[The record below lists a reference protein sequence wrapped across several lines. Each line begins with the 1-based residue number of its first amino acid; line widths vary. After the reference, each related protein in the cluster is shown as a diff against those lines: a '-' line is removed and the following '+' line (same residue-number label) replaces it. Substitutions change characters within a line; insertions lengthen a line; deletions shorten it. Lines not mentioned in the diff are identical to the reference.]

1 MSQVAHQQ
9 LQGTR
14 QRVPFEIVRV
24 LCVFSSVTTRNV
36 ESFRHE
42 FRQCFEQVERLIAS
56 NERQQ
61 LPESVDPIL
70 KAIAKVP

>member
-9 LQGTR
+9 LQDTR

-24 LCVFSSVTTRNV
+24 LCVFSITTRNV